1 MNTTHQ
7 KNGPKGSITL
17 TAPGFI
23 KRKQS
28 NQKISMV
35 TCYDA
40 TFAKIISRTR
50 IDCVLVGDS
59 CAMVVYGEKTTIPA
73 TVEMLR
79 EHTKAVRNGLPKKFL
94 VADMPF
100 LSFRKGIPA
109 AVEAAGE
116 LMQAGADAVK
126 IEGLTGHEET
136 ITHLIHSGI
145 PVMGHLGLTPQ
156 FYHSLGGYKVQGREL
171 QEAQNLKA
179 HALRL
184 EELGCFAI
192 VLECIPESLGGEIAR
207 SLAVPAIGIGA
218 GREVDGQVLVLH
230 DLLGLSDTKTTFARQ
245 YIQGADLV
253 ANALDS
259 YCNDITNG
267 SFPTD
272 SEVFNI

>member
-7 KNGPKGSITL
+7 KNGPKGFITL
-17 TAPGFI
+17 TAPGFL

-73 TVEMLR
+73 TVGMLR
-79 EHTKAVRNGLPKKFL
+79 EHTRAVRNGLPKKFL

-136 ITHLIHSGI
+136 IAHLIQSGI

-156 FYHSLGGYKVQGREL
+156 FYHSLGGYKVQGRDL
-171 QEAQNLKA
+171 QGAQNLKA

-207 SLAVPAIGIGA
+207 SLTIPVIGIGA

-245 YIQGADLV
+245 YILGADLV

-259 YCNDITNG
+259 YCSDIGSG
-267 SFPTD
+267 SFPAD
-272 SEVFNI
+272 SEVFNV

>member
-17 TAPGFI
+17 TAPGFL

-73 TVEMLR
+73 TVGMLR

-207 SLAVPAIGIGA
+207 SLAIPAIGIGA

-259 YCNDITNG
+259 YCNDIVSG